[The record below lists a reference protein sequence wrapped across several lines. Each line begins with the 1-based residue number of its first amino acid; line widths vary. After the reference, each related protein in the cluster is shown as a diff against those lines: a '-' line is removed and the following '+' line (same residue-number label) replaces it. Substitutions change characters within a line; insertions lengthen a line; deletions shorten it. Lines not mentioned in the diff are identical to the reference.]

1 MTREGEND
9 LNSVFPTQVGNQNEF
24 DLESSCN

>member
-1 MTREGEND
+1 MKRKGKHE

-24 DLESSCN
+24 DLEPGCN